1 VRAKSVAIMFSSA
14 KRLIGLDLGA
24 SALKIVS
31 GKLNGSKFVLD
42 ALSVVPLPPRAID
55 DRGIQDANTVL
66 NALMQALEMSDKYKK
81 ASFATAVHGP
91 GVFTKRIILPRI
103 PKKEIPEQVRW
114 EAEQVFPQDLSSIIV
129 DHILL
134 GETDEVPNAPKGTKG
149 WELLL
154 VGVYQDDVASIN
166 AVMEEASL
174 SLQLVDVDMFA
185 VGDLLESFLK
195 FSKKKYVA
203 LVDVGASATRVSV
216 RHQGN
221 TVFMREFPIGGY
233 SFTEA
238 IATQLGL
245 SFEDAESLKI
255 QGQDGAFPQEALDA
269 LSGVLGQ
276 WKMEFQ
282 QTEDIFVSQEADA
295 TLSEI
300 NIFGGASRTPGL
312 LEQLQ
317 DDRFKDRVKM
327 IQLSK
332 YLKASGK
339 GVDKELLE
347 RWSDRLAT
355 AVGLGCRSA

>member
-1 VRAKSVAIMFSSA
+1 MFSSS

-24 SALKIVS
+24 SALKVVS
-31 GKLNGSKFVLD
+31 GKLNGNKFSLD
-42 ALSVVPLPPRAID
+42 ALTVVPLPARVID

-66 NALMQALEMSDKYKK
+66 NAVMQALEMSDKYKK
-81 ASFATAVHGP
+81 ASFGTAVHGP
-91 GVFTKRIILPRI
+91 GVFTKRIVLPRI

-134 GETDEVPNAPKGTKG
+134 GETTEVPNAPKGTKG

-174 SLQLVDVDMFA
+174 SLKLVDLDVFA
-185 VGDLLESFLK
+185 VGDLLENFLK

-203 LVDVGASATRVSV
+203 LVDMGASATRISV

-221 TVFMREFPIGGY
+221 TVFMREFPIGGF
-233 SFTEA
+233 SFTDA
-238 IATQLGL
+238 IAGQLGL
-245 SFEDAESLKI
+245 SFEDAESLKV

-269 LSGVLGQ
+269 FSGVLGQ
-276 WKMEFQ
+276 WKMELQ
-282 QTEDIFVSQEADA
+282 QTEDIFVSQETDA
-295 TLSEI
+295 TLSSLYV
-300 NIFGGASRTPGL
+300 FGGASKTPGL
-312 LEQLQ
+312 MDHLL
-317 DDRFKDRVKM
+317 DDRFKDRVKL

-332 YLKASGK
+332 YLKAGGK

-347 RWSDRLAT
+347 LWADRLAT